1 MREDASATRKQ
12 LIGLLVNELP
22 VLRAKASVSQAERAD
37 KIGISR
43 QIYNALE
50 TGKKE
55 MDWTLFVALM
65 AVFLHDED
73 TSRMLNSLDGF
84 KESVFKEIDLY

>member
-1 MREDASATRKQ
+1 MREDTSETRKQ

-22 VLRAKASVSQAERAD
+22 VLRAKASVSQAEMAD

-55 MDWTLFVALM
+55 MD
-65 AVFLHDED
+65 
-73 TSRMLNSLDGF
+73 
-84 KESVFKEIDLY
+84 